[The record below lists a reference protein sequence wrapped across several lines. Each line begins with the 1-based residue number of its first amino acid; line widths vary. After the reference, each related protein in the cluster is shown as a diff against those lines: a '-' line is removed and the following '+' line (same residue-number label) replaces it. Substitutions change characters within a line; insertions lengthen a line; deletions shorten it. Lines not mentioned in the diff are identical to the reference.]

1 MSTPVIINPAPGA
14 GWGVRLAARV
24 RGLLSRRMLYLL
36 LGVPTVVLQGRVY
49 AVRAVP
55 IGVARDLVPALLRC
69 SRLFAKWDL
78 SEALYDDLVRV
89 LALGLGAAPRD
100 IERLSVP
107 LWDLAPAV
115 ELIAKANGLP
125 VVEAGQLGELAALT
139 SLIGTPSSS
148 ASSAPPA
155 GPGITSPTA

>member
-1 MSTPVIINPAPGA
+1 MNAPVIINPAPGA

-24 RGLLSRRMLYLL
+24 RGLLSRRMLYRL

-55 IGVARDLVPALLRC
+55 LGIARDLVPALLRC
-69 SRLFAKWDL
+69 SRLFARWDL

-107 LWDLAPAV
+107 LWDLAPVV

-125 VVEAGQLGELAALT
+125 VVEAGQLGELAALVRLVYQPIFST
-139 SLIGTPSSS
+139 LFAQCRET
-148 ASSAPPA
+148 AAA
-155 GPGITSPTA
+155 VPTA